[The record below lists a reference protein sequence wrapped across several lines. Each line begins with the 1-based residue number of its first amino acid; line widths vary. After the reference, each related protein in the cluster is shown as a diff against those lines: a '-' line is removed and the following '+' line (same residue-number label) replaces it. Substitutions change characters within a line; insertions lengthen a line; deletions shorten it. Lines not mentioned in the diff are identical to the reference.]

1 MYFAF
6 KDWFKLLVIEK
17 NLEENLFKTKKIFTT
32 IHSNVWFIS
41 KVTINLNQ
49 AYEI

>member
-17 NLEENLFKTKKIFTT
+17 NHEENLFKTKKYSPLSIQMFD
-32 IHSNVWFIS
+32 S
-41 KVTINLNQ
+41 
-49 AYEI
+49 